1 MAKALKKNKSANQKP
16 EQSPTT
22 GMRYL
27 TESELEELRMKSR
40 EVSRFWDED
49 LKKHPIKPI

>member
-40 EVSRFWDED
+40 ESSRLAEEYY
-49 LKKHPIKPI
+49 KKHPVKPI

>member
-16 EQSPTT
+16 AQSPTT